1 MQIYNT
7 KTKQKEKF
15 VPLEDKIV
23 RIYLCGPTVY
33 DDAHLGHARSAL
45 VFDLLRRVL
54 EYDGYEVIFVRN
66 VTDIDDKI
74 INKSISSGKTIEE
87 ISSYYLDRFHTD
99 MDKLNILTPTIE
111 PKATQNLKNMIEFI
125 DDLIKRDFA
134 YIIDDGVYFD
144 VSKDERYFSLSNRDS
159 SDEQNIARVEQN
171 IQKRDPKDYALW
183 KFVKDDEIGYDS
195 PWGRGRPGWHIECSA
210 MIKAHL
216 ATNKEY
222 QIDIHCGGSDLIF
235 PHHENEAS
243 QSRCQSGV
251 ELAKY
256 WMHNGFVQID
266 NQKMSKSLGNSFF
279 LKDALKEFH
288 PDALRYYLLSS
299 HYRSNFNFSHQDLQI
314 SKKRLDKIY
323 RLKKRV
329 ETTKSSSPNKEFE
342 KAFLDALRDDLNISK
357 ALSIVDEMVN
367 DANEKLDI
375 DPKNKAQKHQINA
388 NIKLINELLGVAKED
403 QNSYFKFGLSD
414 EFIKKVESLID
425 RRDEAKSKKDYI
437 KADKL
442 RDELKEL
449 GVKIMDTPKGTI
461 WEKDE

>member
-1 MQIYNT
+1 LHIYNT

-15 VPLEDKIV
+15 IPLEDKKV

-54 EYDGYEVIFVRN
+54 KFDGYEVIFVRN
-66 VTDIDDKI
+66 VTDVDDKI

-87 ISSYYLDRFHTD
+87 ISSYYLDRFHDD

-144 VSKDERYFSLSNRDS
+144 VSKDKRYFSLSNRDS
-159 SDEQNIARVEQN
+159 KDDQNIARVEQN
-171 IQKRDPKDYALW
+171 SQKKDPKDYALW

-243 QSRCQSGV
+243 QSRCESGV

-299 HYRSNFNFSHQDLQI
+299 HYRSNFNFSSLDLLQ

-323 RLKKRV
+323 RLKKRID
-329 ETTKSSSPNKEFE
+329 TTKSSKPNKEFE
-342 KAFLDALRDDLNISK
+342 KAFIDALRDDLNISK
-357 ALSIVDEMVN
+357 ALSIVDEMIN

-375 DPKNKAQKHQINA
+375 NPKDKAQKYQINA

-414 EFIKKVESLID
+414 EFIKKVERFIEQ
-425 RRDEAKSKKDYI
+425 RDKAKSKKDYI
-437 KADKL
+437 KADEL
-442 RDELKEL
+442 RDELKKL
-449 GVKIMDTPKGTI
+449 GVKIMDTPNGTI

>member
-1 MQIYNT
+1 MHIYNT

-15 VPLEDKIV
+15 IPLEDKKV

-54 EYDGYEVIFVRN
+54 KFDGYEVIFVRN
-66 VTDIDDKI
+66 VTDVDDKI

-87 ISSYYLDRFHTD
+87 ISSYYLDRFHDD

-159 SDEQNIARVEQN
+159 KDDQNIARVEQN
-171 IQKRDPKDYALW
+171 SQKKDPKDYALW

-243 QSRCQSGV
+243 QSRCESGV

-299 HYRSNFNFSHQDLQI
+299 HYRSNFNFSSLDLLQ

-323 RLKKRV
+323 RLKKRID
-329 ETTKSSSPNKEFE
+329 TTKSSKPNKEFE
-342 KAFLDALRDDLNISK
+342 KAFIDALRDDLNISK
-357 ALSIVDEMVN
+357 ALSIVDEMIN

-375 DPKNKAQKHQINA
+375 NPKDKAQKYQINA

-414 EFIKKVESLID
+414 EFIKKVERFIEQ
-425 RRDEAKSKKDYI
+425 RDKAKSKKDYI
-437 KADKL
+437 KADEL
-442 RDELKEL
+442 RDELKKL
-449 GVKIMDTPKGTI
+449 GVKIMDTPNGTI

>member
-1 MQIYNT
+1 LHIYNT

-15 VPLEDKIV
+15 VPLEEGKV

-54 EYDGYEVIFVRN
+54 KFDGYDVIFVRN

-74 INKSISSGKTIEE
+74 INKAKESEKSIDE
-87 ISSYYLDRFHTD
+87 ITSYYLNRFHNELE
-99 MDKLNILTPTIE
+99 KLNILPPTIE
-111 PKATQNLKNMIEFI
+111 PKATQNLQNIIEFI
-125 DDLIKRDFA
+125 QKLIDMDFA
-134 YIIDDGVYFD
+134 YTIDDGVYFD
-144 VSKDERYFSLSNRDS
+144 VSKDKRYFSLSHRDS

-171 IQKRDPKDYALW
+171 SQKRDPKDYALW
-183 KFVKDDEIGYDS
+183 KFVSDKDIGFDS
-195 PWGRGRPGWHIECSA
+195 PFGRGRPGWHIECSA

-216 ATNKEY
+216 STNKEY

-243 QSRCQSGV
+243 QSRCESGV

-256 WMHNGFVQID
+256 WMHNGFVQIN

-279 LKDALKEFH
+279 LKDALDEFFAE
-288 PDALRYYLLSS
+288 PLRYYLLSS

-314 SKKRLDKIY
+314 SKKRLDKLY

-329 ETTKSSSPNKEFE
+329 DSSKRSTPNKEFKKE
-342 KAFLDALRDDLNISK
+342 ILDALRDDLNISK
-357 ALSIVDEMVN
+357 ALSVIDEMIN
-367 DANEKLDI
+367 DANEKLDL
-375 DPKNKAQKHQINA
+375 DPKNKSLK
-388 NIKLINELLGVAKED
+388 NELNSNFDLIFNLLGFGGMD
-403 QNSYFKFGLSD
+403 QNSYFKMGLES
-414 EFIKKVESLID
+414 ELVKRVEELISQ
-425 RRDEAKSKKDYI
+425 RDKAKIVKDY
-437 KADKL
+437 KRADEI

-449 GVKIMDTPKGTI
+449 GIKIMDTPQGTI
-461 WEKDE
+461 WERDE